1 MLNVYCDAAF
11 CPNLRV
17 GVGAWVYIDP
27 MTQELVKE
35 YDILLYPPTLNVDA
49 NYCEYIA
56 LKRAMTSVTTSIVL
70 PSGATFHTD
79 SEHSIRECASE
90 GFYKE
95 SSKVAVAKATRA
107 QVDQAHRYANEVLE
121 HFRNTNYVVCDLC
134 LKTKPNVKVDCGH
147 CGGKSYTI
155 QPVESVIPDVRYTQE
170 FKISLKYSS
179 YLTVPS
185 KTSMLLKLE
194 DTLRNTH
201 SGAKIIVP
209 LNDPDSRKDAAL
221 AAASLLYS
229 AITEGKGSDLAA
241 HILSIESDEPEIGS
255 GDIYVDYLG

>member
-11 CPNLRV
+11 CPNLKV
-17 GVGAWVYIDP
+17 GVGAWIYTHPI
-27 MTQELVKE
+27 TREEVKE
-35 YDILLYPPTLNVDA
+35 YDILLYPPTLDVDA
-49 NYCEYIA
+49 NYCELMV
-56 LKRAMTSVTTSIVL
+56 LKRAISIVTSEVA
-70 PSGATFHTD
+70 PEGATFHTD
-79 SEHSIRECASE
+79 SEHAIRECRSDK
-90 GFYKE
+90 YYQE
-95 SSKVAVAKATRA
+95 SSKLSIVKATRV
-107 QVDQAHRYANEVLE
+107 QVDQAHRYANEVLD

-155 QPVESVIPDVRYTQE
+155 QPIESVIPDVKYTQE

-194 DTLRNTH
+194 DTLRDTY
-201 SGAKIIVP
+201 SGAKLVVP

>member
-27 MTQELVKE
+27 MTQEVVKE

-49 NYCEYIA
+49 NYCEFIA

-121 HFRNTNYVVCDLC
+121 HFRNIGKKSGEAVYPLAVWPKTSS
-134 LKTKPNVKVDCGH
+134 TKPSDFWGREKGR
-147 CGGKSYTI
+147 SI
-155 QPVESVIPDVRYTQE
+155 
-170 FKISLKYSS
+170 
-179 YLTVPS
+179 
-185 KTSMLLKLE
+185 LE
-194 DTLRNTH
+194 LI
-201 SGAKIIVP
+201 K
-209 LNDPDSRKDAAL
+209 K
-221 AAASLLYS
+221 
-229 AITEGKGSDLAA
+229 
-241 HILSIESDEPEIGS
+241 
-255 GDIYVDYLG
+255 